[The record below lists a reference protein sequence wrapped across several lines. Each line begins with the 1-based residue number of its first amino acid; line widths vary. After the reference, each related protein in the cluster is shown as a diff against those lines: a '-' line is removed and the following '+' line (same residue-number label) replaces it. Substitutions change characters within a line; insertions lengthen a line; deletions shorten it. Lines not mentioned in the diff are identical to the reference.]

1 MTTKSQAD
9 LIKCLGCIER
19 SNCYSNISCNEVF
32 DAIKRLKAY
41 EDTGLAP
48 EEIMES
54 KMLTGWIPVSERLP
68 EELELVLTVGQFD
81 DIQVAYWDNQ
91 KWYLAINRGVYNC
104 DPVAW
109 MPLPE
114 SYKPVK

>member
-1 MTTKSQAD
+1 MTSQAT
-9 LIKCLGCIER
+9 LIKCLGCIEK
-19 SNCYSNISCNEVF
+19 CGTSCNGVF
-32 DAIKRLKAY
+32 DAIEKLKAY

-48 EEIMES
+48 EEIMKG

-68 EELELVLTVGQFD
+68 EELELVLTAGQFD
-81 DIQVAYWDNQ
+81 DIQVAYWDNHE
-91 KWYLAINRGVYNC
+91 WYLAINRGVYNC